1 MSDPRERLAVA
12 KTYKLAIGGRF
23 PRSESGR
30 VYPVHS
36 ADGVFRANAAQAS
49 RKDVRDAVAAAV
61 RAADGWAAAS
71 PHNRG
76 QVLYRVA
83 EMLESRRAEFTA
95 LLDASAADSSTS
107 DSSAVV
113 DLAVDRLV
121 WYAGWTDKI
130 GTVLG
135 APNPVAGPFLSV
147 STPRP
152 LGVVGIVC
160 PVESPLL
167 AAVSLFAPALA
178 AGNACVALASEPDP
192 VPASTL
198 AEVLA
203 TSDVPDGLVNVLSGS
218 PAELAPWLVGHD
230 DVALVDAPGADA
242 ELAAQLRGVAAEA
255 GAELRFG
262 GETDF
267 TTHPGPARLRA
278 YTRTATLWHP
288 IGT

>member
-1 MSDPRERLAVA
+1 MSDPRERLTVA

-36 ADGVFRANAAQAS
+36 ADGVFRANAARAS

-61 RAADGWAAAS
+61 RAADGWAATS

-95 LLDASAADSSTS
+95 LLDASGADPSTS

-152 LGVVGIVC
+152 LGVVGVVC
-160 PVESPLL
+160 PAASPLL
-167 AAVSLFAPALA
+167 AAISLLAPALA
-178 AGNACVALASEPDP
+178 TGNACVVLASEPDP

-203 TSDVPDGLVNVLSGS
+203 TSDVPDGLVNVLSGA

-230 DVALVDAPGADA
+230 DVALVDAPGAEA

-255 GAELRFG
+255 AGQVRVGAEP
-262 GETDF
+262 DF
-267 TTHPGPARLRA
+267 TAHPGPARLRA
-278 YTRTATLWHP
+278 YTRTTTLWHP
-288 IGT
+288 VGT

>member
-1 MSDPRERLAVA
+1 MSDTRERLTVA

-36 ADGVFRANAAQAS
+36 SGGAFRANAAQAS

-61 RAADGWAAAS
+61 KAADGWAATS

-95 LLDASAADSSTS
+95 LLDASGAELAAPDT
-107 DSSAVV
+107 SAVV

-135 APNPVAGPFLSV
+135 SPNPVAGPLLSV
-147 STPRP
+147 SAPRP
-152 LGVVGIVC
+152 VGVVGVVC
-160 PVESPLL
+160 PAASPLL
-167 AAVSLFAPALA
+167 AAVSLLAPALA
-178 AGNACVALASEPDP
+178 AGNACVVLASEPDP
-192 VPASTL
+192 IPASTL

-242 ELAAQLRGVAAEA
+242 ELAAQLRDVAAA
-255 GAELRFG
+255 AAADLRTGAEP
-262 GETDF
+262 DF
-267 TTHPGPARLRA
+267 TAPAGPARLRA
-278 YTRTATLWHP
+278 CTRTTTLWHP
-288 IGT
+288 VGA